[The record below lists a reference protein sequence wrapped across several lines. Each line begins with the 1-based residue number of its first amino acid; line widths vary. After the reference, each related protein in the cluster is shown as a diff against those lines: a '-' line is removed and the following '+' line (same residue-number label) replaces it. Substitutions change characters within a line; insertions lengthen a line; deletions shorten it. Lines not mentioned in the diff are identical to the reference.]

1 MGCIDDGVDA
11 LARDIGSQTRRVA
24 EAADPLRDRRRGGV
38 GGCARERQNG
48 GDIRV
53 TGDPPRQRVRFRRAA
68 KNEQT
73 KAVQRAA
80 P

>member
-1 MGCIDDGVDA
+1 MGRINDSVDT

-24 EAADPLRDRRRGGV
+24 EAANPLTDRRRGGI

-48 GDIRV
+48 TDIGII
-53 TGDPPRQRVRFRRAA
+53 GDPPRKGAGLRRAA

>member
-1 MGCIDDGVDA
+1 MGRINDGVDM
-11 LARDIGSQTRRVA
+11 LARDIGSQARRVA
-24 EAADPLRDRRRGGV
+24 EAADPLRDRRRRGI

-48 GDIRV
+48 RDIRV
-53 TGDPPRQRVRFRRAA
+53 IGDPARERVRFRRAA

-73 KAVQRAA
+73 KAGQRAA